1 VDTQFDVPSGEAGTW
16 ARVGAWAFRQRSWLP
31 VPLALILVFVRVGEY
46 EAEWPML
53 IGVILVACGLALRF
67 WAVRHI
73 GDVSRTR
80 TNRSGA
86 LQVTGP
92 YALVRNPLYVANW
105 LLWTGFTMDSEL
117 DWMLVVAWGIFAL
130 QYSAIVAWEER
141 LMHERFGSE
150 YDAYVASTPRWIPSW
165 RSIRTLSSSP
175 AYTWRRVFFSERGTL
190 IAAGCMLTLLALKE
204 VLN

>member
-1 VDTQFDVPSGEAGTW
+1 MDTQFDVPSGEAGTW

-130 QYSAIVAWEER
+130 QYSAIVAWEEH